1 MPHSVVQNEPRHS
14 KRSVARPS
22 TDVGKLNCAWI
33 ILTSEVFAAAI
44 HSALQGPLAA
54 PGSVK
59 QFMKPVPQKQF
70 VGSPEEVHVCE
81 CAVSHVTTAAQSAR
95 SAALVSAQQPSVPP
109 RAGAASEQF
118 MVVQSSHAAVLAP
131 P

>member
-1 MPHSVVQNEPRHS
+1 
-14 KRSVARPS
+14 
-22 TDVGKLNCAWI
+22 
-33 ILTSEVFAAAI
+33 AI

-59 QFMKPVPQKQF
+59 QFMKPLPQKQF

-81 CAVSHVTTAAQSAR
+81 CAVLHATTAAQSAR
-95 SAALVSAQQPSVPP
+95 SVALVSAQQPSVPP
-109 RAGAASEQF
+109 RSVAASEQF
-118 MVVQSSHAAVLAP
+118 MVVQSSHAAVLVPPWGSCAGVKVQVSTTALPPVPGAP